1 MLVFI
6 GMIRMSI
13 VAELFVSGF
22 LSFFCIRVVEEN
34 LVWLRV
40 AGRCRRRFEV
50 LIIFVNRFGCG
61 SWSSSGKRGRTTVCS
76 EFLRNYQIL

>member
-1 MLVFI
+1 VVF
-6 GMIRMSI
+6 
-13 VAELFVSGF
+13 F
-22 LSFFCIRVVEEN
+22 LFFCIRIVEEN

-61 SWSSSGKRGRTTVCS
+61 SWSSSGKRGRATVRS

>member
-1 MLVFI
+1 
-6 GMIRMSI
+6 MIRMSI

-22 LSFFCIRVVEEN
+22 LSFFCIRIVEEN

-61 SWSSSGKRGRTTVCS
+61 SWSSSGKRGRMTVRS
-76 EFLRNYQIL
+76 EFLRNNQIL

>member
-1 MLVFI
+1 
-6 GMIRMSI
+6 MIRMSI

-61 SWSSSGKRGRTTVCS
+61 SWSSSGKRGRTTVRS